1 MGFNLTNEEIQNTYQ
16 QLLQISGSVIL
27 DGTGSLAPVLITSAS
42 YAVNADF
49 ATSAS
54 YADTVGNIDTASLVN
69 QTQFNTYTS
78 SVALSTSA
86 SFSDVD
92 TQIASLEA
100 GSGSADWPLIT
111 NKPAGLVSGSS
122 QTISNLSGTDI
133 VSSSAQTVANLVG
146 ESINVVDLTISRDV
160 GTLISSSAFNV
171 GKFGSFVQFIKT
183 DSDGTFNIAMGGGA
197 SDTGILMT
205 GSNMTFTGNLTG
217 SNMSL
222 SGNLNVSG
230 TGSFAYLQSVTGS
243 AKIIGDAFI
252 ILNNDTPTL
261 RYAGVKVQDSGS
273 TNTTASFFFDGQT
286 NDWNYEYQDGAG
298 TDFGVA
304 LFGPEYTTLGTPT
317 YNTNN
322 TLVMSDG
329 GHHLLDSPV
338 SVSASVVTI
347 TGVVSASSY
356 IGDGSGLTG
365 ISTIIQEGEGG
376 LSIKSVLGSSQTTNG
391 AVSLGLVG
399 GGTADGAR
407 AIKIGENGTANGE
420 NAIAIGK
427 NAYANGLN
435 SIAIGRG
442 GAGDDDLSAPNAN
455 QINIGNQIKTG
466 GGQST
471 RLSDWT
477 GSLHATSTLIGR
489 TDNNTSLVNPLGENN
504 VQIGYNSRIV
514 ENSTR
519 SNVTLVGANNE
530 AAQGCIIVG
539 NGTTGNGS
547 DVIAIG
553 NSLTV
558 SSNNEISIGD
568 KFKYDGSDTI
578 QLNSTN
584 LLFSNGGTMGSGTVG
599 MNLGIEGGSVT
610 GDYSAIVG
618 ATYST
623 LSAGDCQ
630 IFGGYNNTIS
640 AGARNLILGGE
651 NQSITG
657 GDYSV
662 ILGGASNVLSAGD
675 TSFIVG
681 GYQNQVTAGG
691 MRNGVI
697 GGNASISNKDFSVVI
712 GRQSYTT
719 AAAYTTYVANLDVSG
734 STSIV
739 DGAGATGSLVDNIHP
754 TIASSSTQIGHIV
767 TITQDQYT
775 SISASAAVTDDTLY
789 IISDASDAVYPDNLQ
804 VAGQIYSPTFAGTI
818 ASSTSSI
825 DFDNGNFAT
834 LNAAAATFVANP
846 TNLKSGTTYTV
857 IVTNGANI
865 SGYGTAWKFAGG
877 TEPTFSA
884 NTDILTCVSDGT
896 SLYATGLADFS

>member
-69 QTQFNTYTS
+69 QTQFNAYTS

-111 NKPAGLVSGSS
+111 NKPVGLVSGSS
-122 QTISNLSGTDI
+122 
-133 VSSSAQTVANLVG
+133 QTVANLVG
-146 ESINVVDLTISRDV
+146 ESINASDLTLTKTS
-160 GTLISSSAFNV
+160 GTVVSSSAIN
-171 GKFGSFVQFIKT
+171 FGRFGTSQFLLANNPN
-183 DSDGTFNIAMGGGA
+183 GTLT
-197 SDTGILMT
+197 TGLGNDVSATKIVMT

-356 IGDGSGLTG
+356 LGDGSGLTG
-365 ISTIIQEGEGG
+365 VSAGGTEAGSGGAGAIQSSLGTAGEA
-376 LSIKSVLGSSQTTNG
+376 NG
-391 AVSLGLVG
+391 ASSISIGQNSTALGTNSVSIGNAAQVGSIDAVGLG
-399 GGTADGAR
+399 
-407 AIKIGENGTANGE
+407 
-420 NAIAIGK
+420 
-427 NAYANGLN
+427 
-435 SIAIGRG
+435 SIAIGNSVTVT
-442 GAGDDDLSAPNAN
+442 GANK
-455 QINIGNQIKTG
+455 INIGNQVRTG
-466 GGQST
+466 GGDST

-539 NGTTGNGS
+539 NGTTGNGA

-630 IFGGYNNTIS
+630 IFGGYNNAIS
-640 AGARNLILGGE
+640 AGSRNLILGGE

-691 MRNGVI
+691 ARNGVI

-734 STSIV
+734 STILSGSV
-739 DGAGATGSLVDNIHP
+739 ESTGNFEV
-754 TIASSSTQIGHIV
+754 GG
-767 TITQDQYT
+767 
-775 SISASAAVTDDTLY
+775 
-789 IISDASDAVYPDNLQ
+789 Q
-804 VAGQIYSPTFAGTI
+804 VFSPTFAGTI

-865 SGYGTAWKFAGG
+865 SNYGTAWKFAGG
-877 TEPTFSA
+877 TQPTFSA

-896 SLYATGLADFS
+896 NLYATGLADFS

>member
-16 QLLQISGSVIL
+16 QLVQINGTTLV
-27 DGTGSLAPVLITSAS
+27 DGTGSAIPVIDNITVVSAS
-42 YAVNADF
+42 Y

-69 QTQFNTYTS
+69 QTQFNDYTS
-78 SVALSTSA
+78 SVAFSTSA
-86 SFSDVD
+86 SFSDVE

-100 GSGSADWPLIT
+100 GSGSADWTLIT
-111 NKPAGLVSGSS
+111 NKPVGLVSGSAQS
-122 QTISNLSGTDI
+122 IANVSNKNLSNVTASNISIVGDANNSILVGTTNPIRILGQPDFITSFEAKGIHDVGALQGI
-133 VSSSAQTVANLVG
+133 VGPISSSYMELSADGSHIFRINSKQGLGGIDLASNGFRSAQFYASGTNEG
-146 ESINVVDLTISRDV
+146 YVDFRVPITSSNA
-160 GTLISSSAFNV
+160 LISSNLNV
-171 GKFGSFVQFIKT
+171 G
-183 DSDGTFNIAMGGGA
+183 
-197 SDTGILMT
+197 
-205 GSNMTFTGNLTG
+205 GNLTV
-217 SNMSL
+217 N
-222 SGNLNVSG
+222 G
-230 TGSFAYLQSVTGS
+230 TGSFGYIQSVTGS
-243 AKIIGDAFI
+243 AKIVGDAFI

-273 TNTTASFFFDGQT
+273 TNTTASIQWDG
-286 NDWNYEYQDGAG
+286 G
-298 TDFGVA
+298 TDDWFVEKDVSGTTEFGVVT
-304 LFGPEYTTLGTPT
+304 LGPEYTTIGTPT

-322 TLVMSDG
+322 TLVMSNG
-329 GHHLLDSPV
+329 GHHLNDSPV
-338 SVSASVVTI
+338 SVSASVVTV

-391 AVSLGLVG
+391 VYSLGLVG
-399 GGTADGAR
+399 GGTASGDR
-407 AIKIGENGTANGE
+407 AIKIGENGSANGQ

-442 GAGDDDLSAPNAN
+442 GAGDEDLSAPNAN

-489 TDNNTSLVNPLGENN
+489 TDNTTSLVNVLGENN

-514 ENSTR
+514 ESSTR
-519 SNVTLVGANNE
+519 SNVTSVGANNI
-530 AAQGCIIVG
+530 AAQGCIILG
-539 NGTTGNGS
+539 NTTTGNGDS
-547 DVIAIG
+547 VIAIG

-558 SSNNEISIGD
+558 ASNNEISIGD

-584 LLFSNGGTMGSGTVG
+584 LLFNNNGTIGAGKVAINM
-599 MNLGIEGGSVT
+599 GIEGGSVT
-610 GDYSAIVG
+610 GDYSTVIG

-623 LSAGDCQ
+623 ISADNCF
-630 IFGGYNNTIS
+630 IAGGYNHSIT
-640 AGARNLILGGE
+640 AGSNNAIVGAGENCNILSNANYSSILGGSS
-651 NQSITG
+651 NTITG
-657 GDYSV
+657 
-662 ILGGASNVLSAGD
+662 GD
-675 TSFIVG
+675 TSFILG
-681 GYQNQVTAGG
+681 GYQNQVTNGL
-691 MRNGVI
+691 RNGVV
-697 GGNASISNKDFSVVI
+697 GGNAAVSAHDFSVVI
-712 GRQSYTT
+712 GRESFTST
-719 AAAYTTYVANLDVSG
+719 AAYTTYVANLETSG
-734 STSIV
+734 SV
-739 DGAGATGSLVDNIHP
+739 EVN
-754 TIASSSTQIGHIV
+754 
-767 TITQDQYT
+767 
-775 SISASAAVTDDTLY
+775 
-789 IISDASDAVYPDNLQ
+789 
-804 VAGQIYSPTFAGTI
+804 GQINSPTFAGTI

-825 DFDNGNFAT
+825 DFNKGNFAT
-834 LNAAAATFVANP
+834 LNASTATFVANP